1 MSSKNEIKEL
11 EKLKNRILEQTLQI
25 PTMLPGS
32 YNQVYCK
39 CGKKNCW
46 CYTSGSGSGSGSGRD
61 KVAHPFRRIT
71 WTEKGVAK
79 TKAIP
84 EKDVNWIKEVTENYR
99 NFRKKRKEI
108 QRLEKRIRTLLDLYG
123 KDIVKR
129 TRKLRKYL

>member
-1 MSSKNEIKEL
+1 MVKMSSKNEIKRL
-11 EKLKNRILEQTLQI
+11 EKLKNRILEEILQI

-46 CYTSGSGSGSGSGRD
+46 CYNRESGSGSD

-99 NFRKKRKEI
+99 NFRKKCKEI
-108 QRLEKRIRTLLDLYG
+108 QRLEKRIRSLLDQYG
-123 KDIVKR
+123 KDIVKK

>member
-1 MSSKNEIKEL
+1 MSSKNEIKRL
-11 EKLKNRILEQTLQI
+11 NKLKNRILKQVLQI

-46 CYTSGSGSGSGSGRD
+46 CYNSGSGSGND

-108 QRLEKRIRTLLDLYG
+108 QRLEKRIRSLLDQYG
-123 KDIVKR
+123 KDIVKK

>member
-1 MSSKNEIKEL
+1 MSSKKKIKCL
-11 EKLKNRILEQTLQI
+11 GKLRKRIIEETLQI
-25 PTMLPGS
+25 PSMLPGS

-46 CYTSGSGSGSGSGRD
+46 CYGSGSGSGSD

-71 WTEKGVAK
+71 WTEKGAPK

-84 EKDVNWIKEVTENYR
+84 EKDVKWIKEVTENYR

-108 QRLEKRIRTLLDLYG
+108 QRLEKSIRSLLDQYA

>member
-1 MSSKNEIKEL
+1 MSSKNEIKRL
-11 EKLKNRILEQTLQI
+11 EKLKNCILAQILQI

-39 CGKKNCW
+39 CGKKKCW
-46 CYTSGSGSGSGSGRD
+46 CYKNGSGSGSGRD

>member
-1 MSSKNEIKEL
+1 MSSKKDIKRL
-11 EKLKNRILEQTLQI
+11 EKLRNRILEQILQI

-46 CYTSGSGSGSGSGRD
+46 CYKSGSGSGND
-61 KVAHPFRRIT
+61 KIAHPFRRIT

-108 QRLEKRIRTLLDLYG
+108 QRLEKRIRSLLDQYG
-123 KDIVKR
+123 RDIVKK